1 MTIPIFINGTTPK
14 PDDAYTSLCY
24 QVHGEAHK
32 FFNLISDE
40 CTAVNAHYIKAAINN
55 SRIDLNVLDAIGV
68 KPFAS
73 VCHTIRVDL
82 DECRAIVY
90 GVAIAGS
97 YRRSGVTVRMFPN
110 SEDCCTQPCAPQ
122 SDHEGVLHVWSH

>member
-1 MTIPIFINGTTPK
+1 MTIPIFINRTIPK
-14 PDDAYTSLCY
+14 PDDAHTSLCY

-68 KPFAS
+68 KAFS
-73 VCHTIRVDL
+73 SDGVCHTIRVDL
-82 DECRAIVY
+82 DEGRAIVD
-90 GVAIAGS
+90 GVAGS

-110 SEDCCTQPCAPQ
+110 SEDCCTQLYAPQ
-122 SDHEGVLHVWSH
+122 SGHVGVLHVWSH